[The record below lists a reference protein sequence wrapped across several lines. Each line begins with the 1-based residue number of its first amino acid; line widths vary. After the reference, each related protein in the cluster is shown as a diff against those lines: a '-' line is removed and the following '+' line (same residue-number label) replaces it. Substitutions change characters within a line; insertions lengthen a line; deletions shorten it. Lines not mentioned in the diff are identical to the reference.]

1 MRLYMSKFNIVSEV
15 SLKVNFTFLID
26 SCIYNRQGV
35 KKNLS
40 RIESEVVESYTI
52 LLGIVS
58 LVSLI
63 YLKKK
68 NHFQVYNRK
77 NHHQ

>member
-1 MRLYMSKFNIVSEV
+1 MSKFNIVSEV

-26 SCIYNRQGV
+26 SYIYNMQSV
-35 KKNLS
+35 KKILS
-40 RIESEVVESYTI
+40 RIKNEVVESYTI
-52 LLGIVS
+52 LLDIVS

-68 NHFQVYNRK
+68 SYSSL
-77 NHHQ
+77 

>member
-15 SLKVNFTFLID
+15 SLKVNFTQAR
-26 SCIYNRQGV
+26 C

-40 RIESEVVESYTI
+40 RIKSEVVESYTI
-52 LLGIVS
+52 LLDIVS

-68 NHFQVYNRK
+68 VYNRM

>member
-1 MRLYMSKFNIVSEV
+1 MQS
-15 SLKVNFTFLID
+15 
-26 SCIYNRQGV
+26 V
-35 KKNLS
+35 KKILS

-52 LLGIVS
+52 LLDIVS

-68 NHFQVYNRK
+68 IIFK
-77 NHHQ
+77 FIIE